1 VTSPCYYDVQF
12 ADADANTD
20 ADVDEEQVICR
31 RVTVHPPLV
40 GAYLD
45 TGDLRALRE
54 VVAEGDDGD
63 DGVPPVDFKRFDA
76 ESMAAS
82 GSDTG
87 GAAVAAAAA
96 AFSFGAA
103 AACAGNAG
111 AAGASAGGC

>member
-1 VTSPCYYDVQF
+1 MAMPTSTPMPM
-12 ADADANTD
+12 
-20 ADVDEEQVICR
+20 EERVICR
-31 RVTVHPPLV
+31 RVTVRPPLV

-54 VVAEGDDGD
+54 AVAEGDDGD

-87 GAAVAAAAA
+87 GAAPALPAQA
-96 AFSFGAA
+96 
-103 AACAGNAG
+103 